1 MVFHILG
8 AGAIGTLLATLLAD
22 DNHQTILIDRTHKR
36 KFNVTRNGHDTVTH
50 YHFQGL
56 DENKPASHLLLCTKA
71 QHIITA
77 TRSIEHLI
85 NSDTLI
91 IDLANGMGHQQELS
105 TIYPYNRVLYG
116 SISHGAYWT
125 NGQLIYAG
133 QGEIHVGS
141 PNGRQPESIPA
152 LPECFSWSENIIVKL
167 WLKLAVNCAINP
179 LTVINNCKNGEL
191 LNYSDTLTIMES
203 ICSEVEQIA
212 RRQGISLP
220 DTRQVVHQV
229 LKNTANNSSSTR
241 QDYLNGKSLELEY
254 INGYIVS
261 EGARLGVATPANR
274 QMLTAVSKLIQ
285 Q

>member
-22 DNHQTILIDRTHKR
+22 NTHQAILIDRARTP
-36 KFNVTRNGHDTVTH
+36 KFDVTRNRHDTVAH
-50 YHFQGL
+50 YRFKGL
-56 DENKPASHLLLCTKA
+56 DENRPASHLLLCTKA
-71 QHIITA
+71 QHVITA

-85 NSDTLI
+85 SSDTII

-105 TIYPYNRVLYG
+105 TTYPHNPVLYG
-116 SISHGAYWT
+116 SVSHGAYWA
-125 NGQLIYAG
+125 NGKLIYAG
-133 QGEIHVGS
+133 EGEIHIGH
-141 PNGRQPESIPA
+141 PNGQRPESIPT
-152 LPECFSWSENIIVKL
+152 LPNCFLWSENIITKL

-191 LNYSDTLTIMES
+191 LSYSDTQTIVDS

-212 RRQGISLP
+212 LRQGISLP

-229 LKNTANNSSSTR
+229 LKNTADNSSSTR

-254 INGYIVS
+254 INGYIVT
-261 EGARLGVATPANR
+261 EGTRLGVATPANR

-285 Q
+285 K